1 MGSLHKLDKTCIVCS
16 NAFISNVYNAKTC
29 STPCQ
34 KIHKNKYAKVY
45 GKNYCRVGKYEKTCK
60 VCNKSFIFKHHSEV
74 TCSPECK
81 KINHLQVSYDLLD
94 GDWDKYLQS
103 LCRNRIEPNRQK
115 QFTAQD
121 LKNMLIKQ
129 EYKCALTGE
138 TLTCVV
144 KRNIGSNKRNRYP
157 TNVSIDRIDSQKG
170 YTIDNIQLVCL
181 IVNIAKQDSTVTE
194 YINWCRKVADYAL
207 RKQT

>member
-1 MGSLHKLDKTCIVCS
+1 MGSFHRLNKTCAICS
-16 NAFISNVYNAKTC
+16 GIFISNVYNTKTC
-29 STPCQ
+29 SSKCR
-34 KIHKNKYAKVY
+34 KIYRNEHSKAYNKK
-45 GKNYCRVGKYEKTCK
+45 YCRVGTYGKICK
-60 VCNKSFIFKHHSEV
+60 VCNKPFTFKHHSEV

-81 KINHLQVSYDLLD
+81 KINHLQVSYNSLD
-94 GDWDKYLQS
+94 GNWGKYLQS
-103 LCRNRIEPNRQK
+103 LCRNRTEPSRQK
-115 QFTAQD
+115 EFTSQD
-121 LKNMLIKQ
+121 LNNLLIKQ

-144 KRNIGSNKRNRYP
+144 KRNIGIKKRNRYP

-181 IVNIAKQDSTVTE
+181 IANIAKQDSTVTE

-207 RKQT
+207 RK